1 MIRSLPLG
9 VIPRICT
16 SVKLSRLL
24 SSAIKFQ
31 TQNPFLIGFAL
42 KCQFSKP
49 QPTLI
54 HLWDKKSVLCFL
66 LTVFIILL
74 CASKQMPKAWKHF
87 FVWNLDCQEFA
98 IASWHSKFEVEDIS
112 AMLSVIMVSKMLSS
126 VWEMDWWR
134 SGSNNR
140 VVIEYD

>member
-1 MIRSLPLG
+1 MPIFRTPAHPNTFVG
-9 VIPRICT
+9 QKI
-16 SVKLSRLL
+16 
-24 SSAIKFQ
+24 
-31 TQNPFLIGFAL
+31 
-42 KCQFSKP
+42 
-49 QPTLI
+49 
-54 HLWDKKSVLCFL
+54 KSVLCFL

-126 VWEMDWWR
+126 V
-134 SGSNNR
+134 
-140 VVIEYD
+140 